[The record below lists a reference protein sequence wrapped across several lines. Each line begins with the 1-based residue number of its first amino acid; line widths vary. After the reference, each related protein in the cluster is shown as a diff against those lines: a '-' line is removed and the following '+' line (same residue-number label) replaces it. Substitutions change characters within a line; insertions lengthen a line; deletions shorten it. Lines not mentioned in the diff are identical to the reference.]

1 MSIKGSYVLL
11 LTMVSSQS
19 EQKAG
24 LEIQFREEGIADS
37 TISAESQHLLLLL
50 PLPPGTDG
58 LVLKETAFKIVAS
71 PAIL

>member
-1 MSIKGSYVLL
+1 
-11 LTMVSSQS
+11 MVSSQS

-37 TISAESQHLLLLL
+37 TISAESQHLLLL
-50 PLPPGTDG
+50 PPPPRPHGP
-58 LVLKETAFKIVAS
+58 VLKKTTLKTAPN